1 MSCQNVNL
9 FLRRAYVKTIF
20 MACTIIAQIFLN
32 SLPYMIYLLIEF
44 LDELVFGVGE
54 IALPFIRT
62 DLDLTYTQIGLL
74 LSLPGIIA
82 AFIEPFIG
90 ILGDVWK
97 RRVLIITGGVLFTA
111 SLFLTSISFSFIL
124 LLFSFIL
131 FFPSSGAFVS
141 LSQANLMDS
150 DTARHEQN
158 MARWTFA
165 GSLGVL
171 GGPLLL
177 GLFVYFGLG
186 WRGTYAA
193 LASFSTFCLLAALRF
208 LPPDSLSS
216 PTFPSLHIVF
226 DGFRAALSALKR
238 VEVWRWL
245 LLLEFADLMGDV
257 LFSYLALYFVDV
269 ARTTSSQAGI
279 AVTIWLAMGLI
290 SDFLFIPFIDR
301 QKDSLKFM
309 RVTAF
314 MECFAFSVFLLT
326 SGFIPKLI
334 VVIIVNLF
342 NTGWYPI
349 LQGRL
354 YSSLPGQSA
363 SIMAIGSVTAPLA
376 KFFPFLIGFLAD
388 QFGLQTA
395 MWILL
400 LGPIALLIGLP
411 RKKTLSF

>member
-1 MSCQNVNL
+1 MN
-9 FLRRAYVKTIF
+9 F
-20 MACTIIAQIFLN
+20 
-32 SLPYMIYLLIEF
+32 IYLLIEF
-44 LDELVFGVGE
+44 VDELVFGVGE
-54 IALPFIRT
+54 VAIPFIR
-62 DLDLTYTQIGLL
+62 DDIHLSYTQIGLL

-97 RRVLIITGGVLFTA
+97 RRVLILIGGVLFTL
-111 SLFLTSISFSFIL
+111 SLFMTSVSASFLF

-150 DTARHEQN
+150 NTTRHEQN

-171 GGPLLL
+171 AGPLLL
-177 GLFVYFGLG
+177 GLFAYLGLG

-193 LASFSTFCLLAALRF
+193 LASFSTFCLLAALRY
-208 LPPDSLSS
+208 LPPDTLSAPS
-216 PTFPSLHIVF
+216 FPSLRVVL
-226 DGFRAALSALKR
+226 DGFRAVFASLKR
-238 VEVWRWL
+238 ADVWRWL
-245 LLLEFADLMGDV
+245 LLLEFADLMMDV

-269 ARTTSSQAGI
+269 ARATEAQAGV
-279 AVTIWLAMGLI
+279 AVTVWLAMGLVT
-290 SDFLFIPFIDR
+290 DFLFIPFIER
-301 QKDSLKFM
+301 QTDSINFV
-309 RVTAF
+309 RRTALL
-314 MECFAFSVFLLT
+314 EVFAFAGFLLMP
-326 SGFIPKLI
+326 GFIPKLI
-334 VVIIVNLF
+334 VVIFVNLL

-363 SIMAIGSVTAPLA
+363 SIMAIGSVTSPLA

-388 QFGLQTA
+388 QFGLQAA
-395 MWILL
+395 MWILI
-400 LGPIALLIGLP
+400 LGPLALLIGLP
-411 RKKTLSF
+411 RNTLT

>member
-1 MSCQNVNL
+1 MN
-9 FLRRAYVKTIF
+9 F
-20 MACTIIAQIFLN
+20 
-32 SLPYMIYLLIEF
+32 IYLLIEF
-44 LDELVFGVGE
+44 VDELVFGVGE
-54 IALPFIRT
+54 VAIPFLRD
-62 DLDLTYTQIGLL
+62 DLHLTYTQIGLL
-74 LSLPGIIA
+74 LSLPGIIG

-97 RRVLIITGGVLFTA
+97 RRVLIIMGGILFTL
-111 SLFLTSISFSFIL
+111 SLFITSASHSFIIL
-124 LLFSFIL
+124 LSSFIL

-150 DTARHEQN
+150 DTSRHEQN

-186 WRGTYAA
+186 WRGAYAA
-193 LASFSTFCLLAALRF
+193 LASFSTLCLLAALRY
-208 LPPDSLSS
+208 LPADPASASA
-216 PTFPSLHIVF
+216 FPSLRAVF
-226 DGFRAALSALKR
+226 DGFGAAFASLKR
-238 VEVWRWL
+238 ADVWRWL

-269 ARTTSSQAGI
+269 GRVTETQAGI
-279 AVTIWLAMGLI
+279 AVTVWLAIGLV
-290 SDFLFIPFIDR
+290 SDLFFIPFIDR
-301 QKDSLKFM
+301 QSDSIKFI
-309 RVTAF
+309 RATALL
-314 MECFAFSVFLLT
+314 EVFAFAIFLLT
-326 SGFIPKLI
+326 PGFVPKLI
-334 VVIIVNLF
+334 IVILVNLC

-363 SIMAIGSVTAPLA
+363 SLMAIGSVTTPLA

-388 QFGLQTA
+388 QFGLQAA
-395 MWILL
+395 MWILI
-400 LGPIALLIGLP
+400 LGPVALLIGLP
-411 RKKTLSF
+411 RHSANLTRET

>member
-1 MSCQNVNL
+1 MK
-9 FLRRAYVKTIF
+9 F
-20 MACTIIAQIFLN
+20 
-32 SLPYMIYLLIEF
+32 IYLLIEF

-54 IALPFIRT
+54 IALPFIRD
-62 DLDLTYTQIGLL
+62 DLELSYTQIGLL

-97 RRVLIITGGVLFTA
+97 RRVLILTGGILFTI
-111 SLFLTSISFSFIL
+111 SLFMTSASTSFIL
-124 LLFSFIL
+124 LLASFIL

-141 LSQANLMDS
+141 LSQATLMDS
-150 DTARHEQN
+150 DPARHGQN

-171 GGPLLL
+171 SGPLLL

-193 LASFSTFCLLAALRF
+193 LASFSGLCLLAALRY
-208 LPPDSLSS
+208 LPPDPVSA
-216 PTFPSLHIVF
+216 PSLPTLGVVF
-226 DGFRAALSALKR
+226 GGFRAAFSALKR
-238 VEVWRWL
+238 ADIWRWL

-269 ARTTSSQAGI
+269 GQVTETQAGF
-279 AVTIWLAMGLI
+279 AVTVWLAMGLI
-290 SDFLFIPFIDR
+290 TDFLFIPFIDR
-301 QKDSLKFM
+301 QRDTLSFI
-309 RVTAF
+309 RITALF
-314 MECFAFSVFLLT
+314 EIFAFAVFLLIP
-326 SGFIPKLI
+326 GFIPKLI
-334 VVIIVNLF
+334 IVILVNLL
-342 NTGWYPI
+342 NTGWYPV

-376 KFFPFLIGFLAD
+376 KLFPFLLGFLAD

-395 MWILL
+395 MWILI
-400 LGPIALLIGLP
+400 LGPFALLIGLP
-411 RKKTLSF
+411 RRNSKLTPDT

>member
-1 MSCQNVNL
+1 MNL
-9 FLRRAYVKTIF
+9 
-20 MACTIIAQIFLN
+20 
-32 SLPYMIYLLIEF
+32 IYLLIEF
-44 LDELVFGVGE
+44 VDELVFGVGE
-54 IALPFIRT
+54 VALPFLRD
-62 DLDLTYTQIGLL
+62 DLRLTYTQIGLL
-74 LSLPGIIA
+74 LSLPGIIG

-97 RRVLIITGGVLFTA
+97 RRLLIITGGILFTTA
-111 SLFLTSISFSFIL
+111 LAITSISTTFSL

-150 DTARHEQN
+150 DPRRHEQN

-171 GGPLLL
+171 AGPLLL
-177 GLFVYFGLG
+177 GLFVYLGLG
-186 WRGTYAA
+186 WRGTYVA
-193 LASFSTFCLLAALRF
+193 LAACSAFCLLAALRYVS
-208 LPPDSLSS
+208 PDPVSS
-216 PTFPSLHIVF
+216 PSFPSLRVVF
-226 DGFRAALSALKR
+226 DGFRAALTALKR
-238 VEVWRWL
+238 RDVWRWL

-269 ARTTSSQAGI
+269 GRATETQAGI
-279 AVTIWLAMGLI
+279 AVTVWLAIGLI

-301 QKDSLKFM
+301 QKDSLRFVRM
-309 RVTAF
+309 TAF
-314 MECFAFSVFLLT
+314 LEVIACAVFLLT
-326 SGFIPKLI
+326 PGFIPKL
-334 VVIIVNLF
+334 VVVVVVNLF

-400 LGPIALLIGLP
+400 LGPIALVIGLSRNKGQTP
-411 RKKTLSF
+411 IINP